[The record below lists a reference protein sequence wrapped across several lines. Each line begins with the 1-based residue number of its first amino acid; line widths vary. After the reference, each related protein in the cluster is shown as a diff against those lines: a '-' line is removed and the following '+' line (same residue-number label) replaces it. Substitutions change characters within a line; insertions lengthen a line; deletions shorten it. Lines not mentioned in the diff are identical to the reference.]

1 MAEPLTPAA
10 LKDAAGISASY
21 AHMILSG
28 ERTPAMPLA
37 ITIFRKTGR
46 KFGPIAQATD
56 DEIDVLERVQE
67 RAA

>member
-1 MAEPLTPAA
+1 MEAPLTPAE
-10 LKDAAGISASY
+10 LKAVTGISASY

-28 ERTPAMPLA
+28 ERTPGMPLA
-37 ITIFRKTGR
+37 IAIFRKLGR

-56 DEIDVLERVQE
+56 EEIDVLERVQE

>member
-1 MAEPLTPAA
+1 MAEALTPAV
-10 LKDAAGISASY
+10 LKDAVGISPSY

-46 KFGPIAQATD
+46 KFGPISQATD
-56 DEIDVLERVQE
+56 EEIDVLERVQE